1 MKRKTCCITV
11 VVTLLCWVSVT
22 SRPFASYDVPHQE
35 ANQTERNQY
44 SPGATFDSKQEVE
57 EGMEQRKYRGLSRLG
72 SRPPI
77 CKHLCGSCEPCVPVQ
92 TRTTTDH
99 FGVQYANYEPEG
111 WRCKC
116 GSTFF
121 TP

>member
-1 MKRKTCCITV
+1 MKRKTCCIIL

-22 SRPFASYDVPHQE
+22 SRPFASYDAPHQQ
-35 ANQTERNQY
+35 ANQTEKNPY
-44 SPGATFDSKQEVE
+44 SQGATFDSKQGVE
-57 EGMEQRKYRGLSRLG
+57 EGMGGRRYRGLSRLG
-72 SRPPI
+72 SRPPN
-77 CKHLCGSCEPCVPVQ
+77 CEHKCGSCEPCVPVQ
-92 TRTTTDH
+92 TPRTTDH
-99 FGVQYANYEPEG
+99 FGLQYTNYEPEG